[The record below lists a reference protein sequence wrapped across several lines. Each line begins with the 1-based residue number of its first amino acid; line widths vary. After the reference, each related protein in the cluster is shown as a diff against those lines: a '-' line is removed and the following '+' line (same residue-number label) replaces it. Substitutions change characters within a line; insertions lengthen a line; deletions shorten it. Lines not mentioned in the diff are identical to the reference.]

1 MVNIQVSQVA
11 FALKK
16 IFNFIFSTASAK
28 QVISF
33 PETFDR
39 LKHVNL
45 M

>member
-16 IFNFIFSTASAK
+16 IFNFIFSKESAK

-39 LKHVNL
+39 LKQLNL